1 MDETGVRLRSGRR
14 SYCIVGY
21 AFSLLI
27 VVALGAQILIECL
40 PVWLGQ
46 GAVLEQDWWKWVSS
60 FAPMYLC
67 AFPACIGLLFILPA
81 RVPEKKSLSFWRFM
95 SLLPISFCLMYA
107 GNIVGTVLSMLLSGG
122 QAVNALNDYAMDQ
135 SFLKILVMVVLAPLL
150 EELIC
155 RKLLIDRTVRYGE
168 KLSVLMSG
176 LIFGMLHQN
185 LYQFFYAFAL
195 GSLFGYVYVRTGK
208 LRYTVILHMIINFMG
223 AVLAPAVLSL
233 VNIEVL
239 SDPNAVNM
247 LTVQD
252 LLAMIP
258 GLLVIYAYA
267 FTLLGLSVFGL
278 VLLIIRLRRL
288 QWKEAEQQ
296 LSRKPALKA
305 AFINVGMILYGLICL
320 VMTVRALFNR

>member
-1 MDETGVRLRSGRR
+1 
-14 SYCIVGY
+14 
-21 AFSLLI
+21 
-27 VVALGAQILIECL
+27 
-40 PVWLGQ
+40 
-46 GAVLEQDWWKWVSS
+46 
-60 FAPMYLC
+60 
-67 AFPACIGLLFILPA
+67 
-81 RVPEKKSLSFWRFM
+81 
-95 SLLPISFCLMYA
+95 
-107 GNIVGTVLSMLLSGG
+107 
-122 QAVNALNDYAMDQ
+122 
-135 SFLKILVMVVLAPLL
+135 
-150 EELIC
+150 
-155 RKLLIDRTVRYGE
+155 
-168 KLSVLMSG
+168 
-176 LIFGMLHQN
+176 
-185 LYQFFYAFAL
+185 
-195 GSLFGYVYVRTGK
+195 
-208 LRYTVILHMIINFMG
+208 MG